1 MPDQTLPIANQLDQA
16 MNIIRSHIKLL
27 AEAKV
32 QSDLSK
38 KRIDELE
45 TQSRKLESEVN
56 IRDKVIAE
64 LRLRLPATA
73 ERDLLI
79 KNAMNGHGEASS
91 NTPVKAAQAT
101 IESLQVRFQ
110 IKHLPIINLLR
121 VNKYWKYMFF

>member
-32 QSDLSK
+32 QADLSK
-38 KRIDELE
+38 KRIDDLE
-45 TQSRKLESEVN
+45 KQSRKLETEVN

-73 ERDLLI
+73 DRDLII
-79 KNAMNGHGEASS
+79 KTTMTSS
-91 NTPVKAAQAT
+91 SSTDATSATPVKAAQAT
-101 IESLQVRFQ
+101 IESLQVTLVLFYSTRLS
-110 IKHLPIINLLR
+110 I
-121 VNKYWKYMFF
+121 